1 MFQLS
6 GINPTV
12 CSGDQGLNKLAM
24 ATKKA
29 IEQLAK
35 GVGTVL
41 RFKLTSTL
49 TPGGSGT
56 AEIQEFDGGGYSRQR
71 DGVIHDEEPGGLWEG
86 FVGDE
91 GWCTGRAGE
100 QGRFSIVWMEH
111 ITTAYPEPT
120 ESANTFITNLI
131 VNGVGSK
138 WIKRS
143 SGIATFGSISATM
156 TWTGTAYDDGSG
168 AFTASSGTIT
178 HVSTVGWYR
187 HTLMLSGV
195 SGTGS
200 AGPNPAPALPEPIT
214 VNLRG
219 PGIVPKGARSK
230 IYYLSETQLIQTALI
245 YVDVG
250 SLDLYVEI
258 DLASSYFTGISV
270 LAGDWCLELVRAG
283 AQ

>member
-91 GWCTGRAGE
+91 
-100 QGRFSIVWMEH
+100 QV
-111 ITTAYPEPT
+111 
-120 ESANTFITNLI
+120 
-131 VNGVGSK
+131 
-138 WIKRS
+138 
-143 SGIATFGSISATM
+143 
-156 TWTGTAYDDGSG
+156 D
-168 AFTASSGTIT
+168 
-178 HVSTVGWYR
+178 
-187 HTLMLSGV
+187 LSQ
-195 SGTGS
+195 
-200 AGPNPAPALPEPIT
+200 PPALSDGERVTLLSPIA
-214 VNLRG
+214 G
-219 PGIVPKGARSK
+219 GA
-230 IYYLSETQLIQTALI
+230 
-245 YVDVG
+245 V
-250 SLDLYVEI
+250 
-258 DLASSYFTGISV
+258 
-270 LAGDWCLELVRAG
+270 
-283 AQ
+283 